1 MRDAIKMMESK
12 MDPEA
17 VRKAHMLAEQEI
29 MTIKLAQLRDEQNIK
44 QNEVSNFTQSSV
56 SKLERRKD
64 IKISTLI
71 EYLDSIGMGLEIK
84 AYPKNSCVNVK
95 EKILLKV

>member
-56 SKLERRKD
+56 
-64 IKISTLI
+64 
-71 EYLDSIGMGLEIK
+71 
-84 AYPKNSCVNVK
+84 
-95 EKILLKV
+95 